1 MMRIKEQECNKT
13 LNDLQILYNNLQNK
27 YDSDIK
33 EKNEEITEKDNNI
46 VKIKQKLL
54 QERIKDKVLLIESLE
69 IQNKEISSVIKLNRN
84 ILKKKKV

>member
-33 EKNEEITEKDNNI
+33 EKNEEMSEKDNNI